1 MYPKPDRRQREFL
14 RNRGLDPK
22 DYVVVKALYGSLWV
36 KNIHTGSVK
45 ILDKKNWPLS
55 RVA

>member
-1 MYPKPDRRQREFL
+1 MYQKPDRRQREFL

-22 DYVVVKALYGSLWV
+22 DYVVVKTLYGSLWV

-45 ILDKKNWPLS
+45 ILDKKN
-55 RVA
+55 